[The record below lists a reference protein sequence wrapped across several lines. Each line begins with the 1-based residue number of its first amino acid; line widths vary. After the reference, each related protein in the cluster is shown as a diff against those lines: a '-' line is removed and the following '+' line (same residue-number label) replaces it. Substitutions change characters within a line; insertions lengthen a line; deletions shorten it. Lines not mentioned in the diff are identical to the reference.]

1 MNTVWVVTKK
11 EFRDSVRNRWVIAV
25 TLLFMLLAL
34 GLAYF
39 GAAASGRVGF
49 QSFDATVASLTT
61 LAAFIIPL
69 IGLLIAY
76 DTVVGEFNSGTL
88 LLLLSYPLTR
98 IQVLVGKYLG
108 QSAVM
113 ATATLLGFGVAVG
126 VIQLLTPA
134 ARSPGAWGDMLGFVV
149 SGSLLGASFVGMACL
164 ISVVTR
170 DKSRAAGIALLVWFG
185 LVIVFDLLLL
195 AALVA
200 SGGNGFERLIYPYLL
215 LLNPIDVFR
224 LVNLMGLGAGAGN
237 ETFVGMTGGHH
248 YQPLA
253 LYAVLVLWS
262 LAPFAASLMVFRR
275 QEL

>member
-1 MNTVWVVTKK
+1 MRTVWVVTKK

-25 TLLFMLLAL
+25 TVLFMLLAL

-76 DTVVGEFNSGTL
+76 DTVVGELNSGTL
-88 LLLLSYPLTR
+88 LLLLSYPLSR

-134 ARSPGAWGDMLGFVV
+134 ARSIGAWSDMLGFVV

-164 ISVVTR
+164 ISVATR

-224 LVNLMGLGAGAGN
+224 LVNLVGLGAGAGN
-237 ETFVGMTGGHH
+237 ETLVGMTAGHH
-248 YQPLA
+248 YQPLV
-253 LYAVLVLWS
+253 LYGVLLLWS
-262 LAPFAASLMVFRR
+262 LAPFAVSLMVFRR